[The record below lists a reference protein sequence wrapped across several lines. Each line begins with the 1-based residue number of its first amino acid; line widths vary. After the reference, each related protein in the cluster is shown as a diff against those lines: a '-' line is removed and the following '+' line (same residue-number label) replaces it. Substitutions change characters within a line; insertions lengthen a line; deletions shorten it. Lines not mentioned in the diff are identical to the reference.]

1 MQGLPVSKILKN
13 SISTSLELGLGL
25 PPLLSA
31 TKSLN
36 LARSTQYINMAITEK
51 TYKISK
57 TDNESIPIVI
67 AEAPCKAEGLSLVI
81 WSSSFMMSNLL
92 YKLNIERSQLQPKDE
107 TKYSVLELGAGVGL
121 SGISAA
127 AVWGT
132 RSLLTDLPTIVPGLQ
147 VNADHNTEVLRE
159 NGGHV
164 ACGTLDWNE
173 PDTITIHDP
182 TSSGRG
188 LGPTI
193 KVVDETAF
201 PVILAADTMYTDEHP
216 RLLTQTILKCLK
228 RSSTAR
234 AVILHPLRLCYIE
247 HTREFWARMEEG
259 GLVAAEEG
267 RDEIDLKEWDDERLH
282 EWSLWK
288 WKDL

>member
-1 MQGLPVSKILKN
+1 MSD
-13 SISTSLELGLGL
+13 
-25 PPLLSA
+25 
-31 TKSLN
+31 
-36 LARSTQYINMAITEK
+36 K
-51 TYKISK
+51 TRTYQISK
-57 TDNESIPIVI
+57 SDNETLPIVI

-92 YKLNIERSQLQPKDE
+92 YKLNIERSQLQAKNNS
-107 TKYSVLELGAGVGL
+107 YSVLELGAGVGL

-147 VNADHNTEVLRE
+147 VNADHNDKVLSQ

-164 ACGTLDWNE
+164 ACGTLDWNK
-173 PDTITIHDP
+173 PDTIIVHNPSITNGNANGE
-182 TSSGRG
+182 TRS
-188 LGPTI
+188 TI
-193 KVVDETAF
+193 KVNEETAF

-228 RSSTAR
+228 RTSTAR

-247 HTREFWARMEEG
+247 HTREFWERMEEG

-282 EWSLWK
+282 EWSVWK

>member
-1 MQGLPVSKILKN
+1 
-13 SISTSLELGLGL
+13 
-25 PPLLSA
+25 
-31 TKSLN
+31 
-36 LARSTQYINMAITEK
+36 MAVKEK
-51 TYKISK
+51 VYKISK
-57 TDNESIPIVI
+57 SDNESVPIVI

-92 YKLNIERSQLQPKDE
+92 YKLNIERSQLKPADG

-147 VNADHNTEVLRE
+147 VNADHNAEVLHK

-173 PDTITIHDP
+173 PDMITIHEP
-182 TSSGRG
+182 NGGSGQ
-188 LGPTI
+188 TI
-193 KVVDETAF
+193 KVDGETAF

-247 HTREFWARMEEG
+247 HTREFWERMEEG

-282 EWSLWK
+282 EWSVWK

>member
-1 MQGLPVSKILKN
+1 
-13 SISTSLELGLGL
+13 
-25 PPLLSA
+25 
-31 TKSLN
+31 
-36 LARSTQYINMAITEK
+36 MADKEK
-51 TYKISK
+51 TYQIAKSD
-57 TDNESIPIVI
+57 TESVPIVI

-81 WSSSFMMSNLL
+81 WSSTFMMSNLL
-92 YKLNIERSQLQPKDE
+92 YKLDIDRSQLRPENDS
-107 TKYSVLELGAGVGL
+107 TDDRYFVLELGAGVGL

-147 VNADHNTEVLRE
+147 VNADHNAEVLRT

-164 ACGTLDWNE
+164 GCGTLDWNE
-173 PDTITIHDP
+173 PDTIIIHAAPAPEDARTGVENDKKTTTTIN
-182 TSSGRG
+182 
-188 LGPTI
+188 
-193 KVVDETAF
+193 VNDETAF

-216 RLLTQTILKCLK
+216 RLLTQTIRKCLK
-228 RSSTAR
+228 RTSTAR

-247 HTREFWARMEEG
+247 HTREFWQRMEEG
-259 GLVAAEEG
+259 GLVVAEEG

-282 EWSLWK
+282 EWSVWK